1 MLEPQALAAGVL
13 VEVLGGRNLNE
24 VLAALWPRH
33 PDLLPRQR
41 SAVQDLSYGTLR
53 FFLRLDFLLHALIA
67 RPIAHEG
74 VRCLLLASLYQL
86 NYAKTRPYAVVDH
99 AVEAARALDAPW
111 AARFVNG
118 VLRNFLRRQPELLAR
133 ADDFEPARYSHPQWW
148 IDRLRTEHPQH
159 WANILAANN
168 SHPPMTLRV
177 NRRQTSPEQYLAQL
191 QAAEMDADL
200 LDGGAIRLKKP
211 VTVDKLPGFRA
222 GLASVQDAGAQQA
235 ATWLD
240 LAPGQRVLDACAA
253 PGGKS
258 AHILETADVELV
270 ALDKDPIRLQRVAE
284 TLQRLQLKARL
295 VIGDAARPKLWWDG
309 QSFDRILADVPCS
322 ASGVVRRHP
331 DIKWLRRPGD
341 IAQFALTQG
350 AILASLW
357 RLLAPGGK
365 LLYVSCSLFQEENED
380 IVADFTAHQPHA
392 KRLPLANFNGQLL
405 PDDGHDGFFF
415 ALLENSSP
423 LAGPARPT

>member
-13 VEVLGGRNLNE
+13 VEVLAGRNLNQA
-24 VLAALWPRH
+24 LAELWPRH

-53 FFLRLDFLLHALIA
+53 FFSRLDFLLETLIE
-67 RPIAHEG
+67 RPIAHPG

-86 NYAKTRPYAVVDH
+86 NYAKTRPYAVVDR

-111 AARFVNG
+111 AARFING
-118 VLRNFLRRQPELLAR
+118 VLRNFLRQQPELLQR

-148 IDRLRTEHPQH
+148 IDRLRTAYPQD
-159 WANILAANN
+159 WVAILAANN

-191 QAAEMDADL
+191 QAAELEADL
-200 LDGGAIRLKKP
+200 LEGGAIRLKKP
-211 VTVDKLPGFRA
+211 VAVDKLPGFRA
-222 GLASVQDAGAQQA
+222 GLVSVQDAGAQLA
-235 ATWLD
+235 AAWLD
-240 LAPGQRVLDACAA
+240 LATGQRVLDACAA
-253 PGGKS
+253 PGGKA
-258 AHILETADVELV
+258 AHILEIADVELV
-270 ALDKDPIRLQRVAE
+270 ALDKDPLRLKRVAE
-284 TLQRLQLKARL
+284 NFQRLQLKGQL
-295 VIGDAARPKLWWDG
+295 VIGDAATPDHWWDG
-309 QSFDRILADVPCS
+309 QLFDRILADVPCS

-341 IAQFALTQG
+341 GAQFAAAQR

-365 LLYVSCSLFQEENED
+365 LLYVTCSLFQEENEE
-380 IVADFTAHQPHA
+380 IVAGFTANQPHA
-392 KRLPLANFNGQLL
+392 KRLLLANFDGQLL
-405 PDDGHDGFFF
+405 PNDGHDGFFF
-415 ALLENSSP
+415 ALLENVS
-423 LAGPARPT
+423 RPV